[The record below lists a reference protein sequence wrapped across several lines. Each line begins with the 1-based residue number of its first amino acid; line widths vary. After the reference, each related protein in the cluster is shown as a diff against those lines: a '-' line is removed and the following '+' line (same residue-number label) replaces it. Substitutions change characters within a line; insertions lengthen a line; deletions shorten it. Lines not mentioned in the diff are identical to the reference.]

1 MNHVKVAKIIRHQ
14 YFDHLKCFQSYLEPC
29 QAVVEL
35 VERVLAS
42 DLVPFLAIILKARV
56 AEVGSL
62 SARAKMVIKTFVK
75 RVLTIFATNASFLR
89 VIANLQI
96 RISMICNIYHVIVHF
111 LSKRH
116 CF

>member
-1 MNHVKVAKIIRHQ
+1 MDHVKVAKIIRHQ

-42 DLVPFLAIILKARV
+42 DLVPFLTIILKARV

-62 SARAKMVIKTFVK
+62 SARAKVAIKFFFKCVF
-75 RVLTIFATNASFLR
+75 TIFATNASVWH

-96 RISMICNIYHVIVHF
+96 
-111 LSKRH
+111 
-116 CF
+116 

>member
-1 MNHVKVAKIIRHQ
+1 MDHVKVAKIIRHQ

-42 DLVPFLAIILKARV
+42 DLVPFLTIILKARV

-62 SARAKMVIKTFVK
+62 SARAKVAIKFFLKCVF
-75 RVLTIFATNASFLR
+75 TIFATNAS
-89 VIANLQI
+89 VWHIIANLQI
-96 RISMICNIYHVIVHF
+96 
-111 LSKRH
+111 
-116 CF
+116 